1 MTAGWL
7 GGLTKTSDRYA
18 RWFGTRVPSVSR
30 GFVALLVLFGA
41 IPFSAVLFLG
51 FGYTII
57 SIYWGLALLLSIL
70 VGTLFHILY
79 LLILKNRF
87 NNPSQNTEFHD
98 LLGRIHQKVVVSS
111 KTYLWVRQ
119 SEDVFIASTFN
130 PIFNAVIVSEPM
142 VDLIMKSPE
151 SGEALL
157 AFHFLRVPR
166 SRWFADLVGA
176 VILFLIFTYAS
187 SLILVPLAIML
198 AQSLA
203 YGGLIIVSLIG
214 QFGTLFIAPIL
225 LTILVKGAFWRH
237 EPAFV
242 GVESVY
248 GIHPNVAKVQVE
260 RGITLNEEEA
270 QTVVW
275 SIRDWE
281 KRKRGS
287 RRIGICILVAI
298 ATWVVGIMLLG
309 MIVYFPYGPYFYLM
323 MYLPFIL
330 AGIAGLIAYLL
341 LRRWDNNAM
350 GEVFKKTT
358 DYDEPIWMD

>member
-1 MTAGWL
+1 MAVGWL
-7 GGLTKTSDRYA
+7 GGMTKTSDRYA
-18 RWFGTRVPSVSR
+18 KWFGTRVPSVSR
-30 GFVALLVLFGA
+30 GFVVLLVLIGA
-41 IPFSAVLFLG
+41 IPFSAALFLG
-51 FGYTII
+51 FGYTIV
-57 SIYWGLALLLSIL
+57 SIYWWVALLLSIL
-70 VGTLFHILY
+70 VGALFHILY

-98 LLGRIHQKVVVSS
+98 LIGRIHQRVVVSS
-111 KTYLWVRQ
+111 KTHVWVRR

-142 VDLIMKSPE
+142 VELVMKSPE

-166 SRWFADLVGA
+166 SRWFADFAGA

-187 SLILVPLAIML
+187 SLILVPLATMI

-203 YGGLIIVSLIG
+203 YGGYFIFSMMSSLAS
-214 QFGTLFIAPIL
+214 LFIAPI
-225 LTILVKGAFWRH
+225 IFVVLVKGAFWRH

-248 GIHPNVAKVQVE
+248 GLHPNVAKIQVE

-275 SIRDWE
+275 SVRDWE
-281 KRKRGS
+281 KRKRSS
-287 RRIGICILVAI
+287 RRMGVCTLVAI
-298 ATWVVGIMLLG
+298 AGWIIGIFLIAWIG
-309 MIVYFPYGPYFYLM
+309 YIPYGLYISLI
-323 MYLPFIL
+323 MYLPFI
-330 AGIAGLIAYLL
+330 IAGVAALITYLL

-350 GEVFKKTT
+350 GEVFKETT

>member
-1 MTAGWL
+1 M
-7 GGLTKTSDRYA
+7 TKTSDRYA
-18 RWFGTRVPSVSR
+18 KWFGTRVPSVSR
-30 GFVALLVLFGA
+30 GFVVLLVLFGA

-57 SIYWGLALLLSIL
+57 GIYWWVALLLSIM
-70 VGTLFHILY
+70 VGALLHILY
-79 LLILKNRF
+79 LIVLKNRF

-98 LLGRIHQKVVVSS
+98 LIGRIHQRVVLSS
-111 KTYLWVRQ
+111 NTHVWVRQ
-119 SEDVFIASTFN
+119 SQDVFIASTFN

-142 VDLIMKSPE
+142 VNLIMKSPE

-166 SRWFADLVGA
+166 SRWFADIVGA

-187 SLILVPLAIML
+187 SLILVPLAIMV

-203 YGGLIIVSLIG
+203 YGGFIIVSLIG

-248 GIHPNVAKVQVE
+248 GLHPNVAKIQVE
-260 RGITLNEEEA
+260 RGITLNEEES

-275 SIRDWE
+275 SVRDWE
-281 KRKRGS
+281 K
-287 RRIGICILVAI
+287 
-298 ATWVVGIMLLG
+298 
-309 MIVYFPYGPYFYLM
+309 
-323 MYLPFIL
+323 
-330 AGIAGLIAYLL
+330 
-341 LRRWDNNAM
+341 
-350 GEVFKKTT
+350 
-358 DYDEPIWMD
+358 

>member
-1 MTAGWL
+1 MAAGWL

-18 RWFGTRVPSVSR
+18 KWFGTRVPSVSR
-30 GFVALLVLFGA
+30 GFVVLLVLFGA

-57 SIYWGLALLLSIL
+57 GIYWWVALLLSIM
-70 VGTLFHILY
+70 VGALLHILY
-79 LLILKNRF
+79 LIVLKNRF

-98 LLGRIHQKVVVSS
+98 LIGRIHQRVVLSS
-111 KTYLWVRQ
+111 NTHVWVRQ
-119 SEDVFIASTFN
+119 SQDVFIASTFN

-142 VDLIMKSPE
+142 VNLIMKSPE

-166 SRWFADLVGA
+166 SRWFADIVGA

-187 SLILVPLAIML
+187 SLILVPLAIMV

-203 YGGLIIVSLIG
+203 YGGFIIVSLIG

-248 GIHPNVAKVQVE
+248 GLHPNVAKIQVE
-260 RGITLNEEEA
+260 RGITLNEEES

-275 SIRDWE
+275 SVRDWE
-281 KRKRGS
+281 KRKRS
-287 RRIGICILVAI
+287 ARRMGICTLVAI
-298 ATWVVGIMLLG
+298 AGWVGGIFLIAWIG
-309 MIVYFPYGPYFYLM
+309 YIPYGSYFFLM
-323 MYLPFIL
+323 MYLPYIL
-330 AGIAGLIAYLL
+330 AGVAGLITYLL

>member
-1 MTAGWL
+1 
-7 GGLTKTSDRYA
+7 
-18 RWFGTRVPSVSR
+18 VSR
-30 GFVALLVLFGA
+30 GFVVILVLFGA

-57 SIYWGLALLLSIL
+57 GIYWWVALLLSIL
-70 VGTLFHILY
+70 VGTLFHILS
-79 LLILKNRF
+79 LLILKSRF
-87 NNPSQNTEFHD
+87 NNPSQNSEFHD
-98 LLGRIHQKVVVSS
+98 LIGRIHQRVVVSS
-111 KTYLWVRQ
+111 RTHVWVRQ
-119 SEDVFIASTFN
+119 SEDIFIASTFN

-176 VILFLIFTYAS
+176 IILFLIFTYAS
-187 SLILVPLAIML
+187 SLILIPLAAMIS
-198 AQSLA
+198 QSLA
-203 YGGLIIVSLIG
+203 YGGGFIIYSIMSTFASL
-214 QFGTLFIAPIL
+214 FMAPI
-225 LTILVKGAFWRH
+225 IFVVLVKGAFWRH

-248 GIHPNVAKVQVE
+248 GLHPNVAKIQVE

-275 SIRDWE
+275 SVRDWE
-281 KRKRGS
+281 KRKRSS
-287 RRIGICILVAI
+287 RRMGVCSLVAVAGWVGGMFLI
-298 ATWVVGIMLLG
+298 TWIGYI
-309 MIVYFPYGPYFYLM
+309 PYGLYISLI
-323 MYLPFIL
+323 MYLPYIL
-330 AGIAGLIAYLL
+330 AGVAALTTYLL

-350 GEVFKKTT
+350 GEVFKETT

>member
-1 MTAGWL
+1 M

-18 RWFGTRVPSVSR
+18 KWFGTRVPSISR
-30 GFVALLVLFGA
+30 GFAVILVLFGA
-41 IPFSAVLFLG
+41 IPFSAALFLG

-57 SIYWGLALLLSIL
+57 GINWWVALLLSL
-70 VGTLFHILY
+70 FVGILFHILY
-79 LLILKNRF
+79 LLILKSRF
-87 NNPSQNTEFHD
+87 NNPSSNTEFHD
-98 LLGRIHQKVVVSS
+98 LIGRIYQKVGVSS
-111 KTYLWVRQ
+111 NTHVWVRQ

-130 PIFNAVIVSEPM
+130 PLFNAIIVSEPM

-157 AFHFLRVPR
+157 AFHFSRVPR
-166 SRWFADLVGA
+166 SKWFADFLGA

-187 SLILVPLAIML
+187 SLILIPLAIMI

-203 YGGLIIVSLIG
+203 YGGYIIYSIIAS
-214 QFGTLFIAPIL
+214 FSTLFIAPFIFV
-225 LTILVKGAFWRH
+225 ILVKGAFWRH

-242 GVESVY
+242 AVESIY

-281 KRKRGS
+281 KRKRSS
-287 RRIGICILVAI
+287 RRMGVCTLVAV
-298 ATWVVGIMLLG
+298 AAWVLGILPLSWIG
-309 MIVYFPYGPYFYLM
+309 YFPYWGLYFYLL
-323 MYLPFIL
+323 MYLPYIL
-330 AGIAGLIAYLL
+330 AGGAGLVAYLL